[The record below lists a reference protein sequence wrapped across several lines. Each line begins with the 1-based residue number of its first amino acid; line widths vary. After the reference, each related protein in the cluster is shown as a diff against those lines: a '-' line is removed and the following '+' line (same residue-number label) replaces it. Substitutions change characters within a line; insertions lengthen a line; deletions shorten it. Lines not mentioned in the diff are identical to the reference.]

1 MIILLESYQSGDEMM
16 KDEIYHRAFGVYGIY
31 YQQEQGL
38 LVISKTSGPYANR
51 LDLPGGSMAE
61 GEGLDDTLR
70 REFLEETGMQ
80 LINYQQL
87 GITSFRYPWRFETFT
102 MNNHIA
108 VFNLVQH
115 MHGNVAEKVREFLG
129 QDSKGALFVK
139 LADITPENSSPLV
152 LKAKKFIQNNEFD
165 FADTILQEWQVL

>member
-31 YQQEQGL
+31 YRQEQGL

>member
-31 YQQEQGL
+31 YRQEQGL

-70 REFLEETGMQ
+70 REFVEETGMQ

-87 GITSFRYPWRFETFT
+87 GITSFRYPWTFETFT

-108 VFNLVQH
+108 VFNLVQQVY
-115 MHGNVAEKVREFLG
+115 GNVAEKVREFPG

-165 FADTILQEWQVL
+165 FADTILPEWQVL

>member
-1 MIILLESYQSGDEMM
+1 M

-31 YQQEQGL
+31 YRQERGL
-38 LVISKTSGPYANR
+38 LVISKTSGPYVNR

-87 GITSFRYPWRFETFT
+87 GVTSFRYPWPFETFT

-108 VFNLVQH
+108 VFNLVQQV
-115 MHGNVAEKVREFLG
+115 HGNVAEKVREFPG
-129 QDSKGALFVK
+129 QDSKGARFLK

>member
-31 YQQEQGL
+31 YRQEQGL

-70 REFLEETGMQ
+70 REFVEETGMQ

-87 GITSFRYPWRFETFT
+87 GITSFRYPWTFETFT

>member
-31 YQQEQGL
+31 YRQEQGL

-70 REFLEETGMQ
+70 REFLEETGMH

-87 GITSFRYPWRFETFT
+87 GITSFRYPWTFETFT

-108 VFNLVQH
+108 VFNLVQQV
-115 MHGNVAEKVREFLG
+115 HGNVAEKVREFPG

>member
-31 YQQEQGL
+31 YRQEQGL

-87 GITSFRYPWRFETFT
+87 GITSFRYPWTFETFT

-108 VFNLVQH
+108 VFNLVQQV
-115 MHGNVAEKVREFLG
+115 HGNVAEKVREFPG

-152 LKAKKFIQNNEFD
+152 LKAKKFIQNNEFY
-165 FADTILQEWQVL
+165 FADTILREWQVL